1 MMRRASV
8 VAKWQLIVVGAV
20 GVFVWGYGSPERAF
34 QERDKWGSRQ
44 TFKWKVSITTRFSA
58 AVWNE
63 LSQLPPEAQQELRAS
78 NPDLKP
84 HEPIS
89 RHAEMLLTVV
99 RSNRT
104 DILEFQIVSRDHW
117 VRLIFDHASKQLLLI
132 ARPEMSVTPDSSVHL
147 QNTSNNGVANAFV
160 FQTGD
165 SPLYLGVPSYY
176 SGIGAEVNVFHGAF
190 LAAVNP
196 LRVKAPFGWM
206 GFRQVEW
213 LANSAVSNEF
223 ILQVDGAKAGTMT
236 ISPQH
241 GYAPALLRIE
251 YGKLSFQWRVRQW
264 KQVAGYWMPSLIE
277 YERKDRMVSE
287 QAHIELVA
295 VSPTPPDAVE
305 NLSEYLTRGVQVT
318 DFRLAGGINDSPMHL
333 REQNVVSY
341 RFDQHLPS
349 VEELQQL
356 AYQQGNLVPP
366 EVSRRRYSL
375 WLFVPAMLFFLAA
388 AYLYLRGKRK

>member
-1 MMRRASV
+1 M
-8 VAKWQLIVVGAV
+8 KTKQTLIGATCILL
-20 GVFVWGYGSPERAF
+20 VWGYGSPERAF

-44 TFKWKVSITTRFSA
+44 TFKWKISITTRFSA

-63 LSQLPPEAQQELRAS
+63 LSQLPPEAQQKLRAS

-84 HEPIS
+84 YEPVS
-89 RHAEMLLTVV
+89 RRAEMLLTVM

-104 DILEFQIVSRDHW
+104 DILEFQIVSREDG
-117 VRLIFDHASKQLLLI
+117 VRLIFDHASEQLLLI
-132 ARPEMSVTPDSSVHL
+132 VRPEMSATHDSSAHR
-147 QNTSNNGVANAFV
+147 QNTSNNGIANAFV
-160 FQTGD
+160 FPTGD

-196 LRVKAPFGWM
+196 LRVEAPFGWM
-206 GFRQVEW
+206 GFKRVEW
-213 LANSAVSNEF
+213 LPNSAVSNEF

-236 ISPQH
+236 ISPEH

-251 YGKLSFQWRVRQW
+251 YGKLRFQWRVKQW

-287 QAHIELVA
+287 QAYIELVA
-295 VSPTPPDAVE
+295 ASPTPPDAVK

-318 DFRLAGGINDSPMHL
+318 DFRLAGGITDSPMHL
-333 REQNVVSY
+333 REQDVVSY
-341 RFDQHLPS
+341 GFDQHLPS

-366 EVSRRRYSL
+366 ETPQRRDSL
-375 WLFVPAMLFFLAA
+375 WLFVPAALFFLAA